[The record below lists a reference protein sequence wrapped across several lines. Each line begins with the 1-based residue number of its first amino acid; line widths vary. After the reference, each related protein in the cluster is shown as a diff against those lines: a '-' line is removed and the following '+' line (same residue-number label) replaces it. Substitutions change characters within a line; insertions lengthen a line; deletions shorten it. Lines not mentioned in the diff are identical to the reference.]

1 MFDDALQHRR
11 KALRVADLILHVVM
25 IFKNREMTVGIR
37 FSHRVAVLEVVLRA
51 AEFEEA
57 VLLHFPCKR
66 RKRSVFEAVGHLA
79 AHIAIGERLAR
90 GDKVGLD
97 GVIVAPHDLF
107 ERTALRPVQALDG
120 KVQKRRHHAACAVAD
135 LRKLSAVEKRV
146 VDGDFRLRQKRRRE
160 VRADG
165 RGHDERKTR
174 DALRCQE
181 HLNLSNFVRLADILL
196 SLAVDGRG
204 RQDAEIL
211 LLQISCDWLVARAR
225 HAHCVE
231 KEYGRCV
238 LAAKCFKLHGSI
250 GVQGVQTR

>member
-1 MFDDALQHRR
+1 M
-11 KALRVADLILHVVM
+11 
-25 IFKNREMTVGIR
+25 
-37 FSHRVAVLEVVLRA
+37 
-51 AEFEEA
+51 
-57 VLLHFPCKR
+57 LLHFPCKR

-120 KVQKRRHHAACAVAD
+120 KVQKRRHHAACAAAD

-146 VDGDFRLRQKRRRE
+146 VDGDFRLRQKCRRE

-165 RGHDERKTR
+165 RGHDERKAC

-181 HLNLSNFVRLADILL
+181 RLHLPNLIRFAGIFLPF
-196 SLAVDGRG
+196 AVDGRG

-211 LLQISCDWLVARAR
+211 VPQIFCDWLAARAR
-225 HAHCVE
+225 HTHRVE
-231 KEYGRCV
+231 KEHGGCA
-238 LAAKCFKLHGSI
+238 LAAKCFKLHGNLTSGYI
-250 GVQGVQTR
+250 AAGRRSQRPVKIFQWIKSVITPASTAAMTAIPSVPKSHFLRLTLLGI

>member
-1 MFDDALQHRR
+1 
-11 KALRVADLILHVVM
+11 
-25 IFKNREMTVGIR
+25 MTVGIR
-37 FSHRVAVLEVVLRA
+37 FSHRLAVLKVLLSA
-51 AEFEEA
+51 AKFEEA

-120 KVQKRRHHAACAVAD
+120 KVQKRHHHAACAVAD

-181 HLNLSNFVRLADILL
+181 HLHLPNLIRFAGIFLPF
-196 SLAVDGRG
+196 AVDGRG

-211 LLQISCDWLVARAR
+211 LLQISCDWLAARAR

-238 LAAKCFKLHGSI
+238 LAAKCFKLHANLTSE
-250 GVQGVQTR
+250 